1 MWRHLTMLPSTSGLP
16 DPSDLHS
23 DSTVTDWHYNL
34 YLQGEGEPECCSHID
49 DTWICTE
56 KEEDIVKW
64 ALKNNISEKVPTQLG
79 MRLLY
84 LKKLLRSTFVHSV
97 TMETTY
103 LSWVSLRVSSFKR
116 NRSFNSPTEKCL
128 STSSSLSTTQLL
140 RAFLW
145 AWRWKIF
152 SSIVPVWK
160 DRIKQWY

>member
-1 MWRHLTMLPSTSGLP
+1 MIFGEKQMWRHLTMLPSTSGLP

-84 LKKLLRSTFVHSV
+84 LKKLLRSTFVHSCYYGDNLLIMSITKSV
-97 TMETTY
+97 LIQTEQVFQFPN
-103 LSWVSLRVSSFKR
+103 WKVSFYI
-116 NRSFNSPTEKCL
+116 
-128 STSSSLSTTQLL
+128 
-140 RAFLW
+140 FLFVYH
-145 AWRWKIF
+145 AAA
-152 SSIVPVWK
+152 
-160 DRIKQWY
+160 